1 MVPPILSRVSLKYLW
16 CSQHVENPEQKKKK
30 RYRNFDA
37 KGLMNL
43 KAQEE
48 TRKVVPACF
57 I

>member
-16 CSQHVENPEQKKKK
+16 CSQHVENPEQKKNK